1 MKRLKSEL
9 KNNTFVLLVSK
20 PSIYLKE
27 LLWRTLL
34 IGGVTLAINLIIHWL
49 KFDSFTIPVSMHSLI
64 GIVIGLLLVF
74 RTNTAYDR
82 WWEGRKMIG
91 NLSHEVGLIS
101 ARIAAMQTANN
112 KNKLDEFKACV
123 QEFLESLRDYLKV
136 GDDGSESRIFHL
148 AQKRKLERAF
158 KVLNSMGNSDVNV
171 NALNASVG
179 KLLEYSNALERIKN
193 TPIPLSYKLHIKMSI
208 FIYLMTLP
216 FGLFH
221 DLGMLAIPMVMLI
234 YYIIAGVEII
244 SNEIEN
250 PFAED
255 PNDLPTAELFIGII
269 ESLHD
274 KDEE

>member
-1 MKRLKSEL
+1 MNKIRREIKR
-9 KNNTFVLLVSK
+9 NTFVLLVSK
-20 PSIYLKE
+20 PNIYLKE
-27 LLWRTLL
+27 LLWRTIL
-34 IGGVTLAINLIIHWL
+34 IGIVTLMINLVFHWL
-49 KFDSFTIPVSMHSLI
+49 SFDSFTIPASMHSLI
-64 GIVIGLLLVF
+64 GIGLLLVF

-82 WWEGRKMIG
+82 WWEGRKMISG
-91 NLSHEVGLIS
+91 LSQEIGLIS
-101 ARIAAMQTANN
+101 ARMSSMYDGFNDEA
-112 KNKLDEFKACV
+112 LDEFKKYV
-123 QEFLESLRDYLKV
+123 DEFLLTLRDYLKS
-136 GDDGSESRIFHL
+136 GDDGKESVIFHL
-148 AQKRKLERAF
+148 TQKRKMEKAF
-158 KVLNSMGNSDVNV
+158 KALNKINKSDVNT
-171 NALNASVG
+171 NGLNASIG

-255 PNDLPTAELFIGII
+255 PNDLPTAELFSGII
-269 ESLHD
+269 DSLHD
-274 KDEE
+274 KE

>member
-1 MKRLKSEL
+1 MKNFKRGIKKS
-9 KNNTFVLLVSK
+9 TFFLLVSK
-20 PSIYLKE
+20 PSLYLKE

-34 IGGVTLAINLIIHWL
+34 IGAVTLAINLIIHWL

-82 WWEGRKMIG
+82 WWEGRKMISG
-91 NLSHEVGLIS
+91 LSHEVGLIS
-101 ARIAAMQTANN
+101 ARLGAMQTAQ
-112 KNKLDEFKACV
+112 NKLHLDDFRGCIDD
-123 QEFLESLRDYLKV
+123 FLNSLRDYLKI
-136 GDDGSESRIFHL
+136 GDDGSESTIFHL
-148 AQKRKLERAF
+148 SQKRKMERAF
-158 KVLNSMGNSDVNV
+158 KALNKLGKADVNIS
-171 NALNASVG
+171 ALNGSIG

-193 TPIPLSYKLHIKMSI
+193 TPIPLSYKLHIKLSI

-221 DLGMLAIPMVMLI
+221 DLGMVAIPMVMLI

-255 PNDLPTAELFIGII
+255 PNDLPTVELFTGII
-269 ESLHD
+269 DSLHD
-274 KDEE
+274 KEEE

>member
-1 MKRLKSEL
+1 MKNFKRDLK
-9 KNNTFVLLVSK
+9 KNTFVLLVSK
-20 PSIYLKE
+20 PSLYLKE

-34 IGGVTLAINLIIHWL
+34 IGATTLAINLTIHWL
-49 KFDSFTIPVSMHSLI
+49 EFDSFTIPASMHSLI

-82 WWEGRKMIG
+82 WWEGRKMISG
-91 NLSHEVGLIS
+91 LSHEVGLIS
-101 ARIAAMQTANN
+101 ARLSAMQTANN
-112 KNKLDEFKACV
+112 KNYLDDFRNYVDEFLK
-123 QEFLESLRDYLKV
+123 SLRDYLKI
-136 GDDGSESRIFHL
+136 GDDGSESTIFHL
-148 AQKRKLERAF
+148 SQKRKMERAF
-158 KVLNSMGNSDVNV
+158 KALNKLGKADVNIS
-171 NALNASVG
+171 ALNGSIG

-193 TPIPLSYKLHIKMSI
+193 TPIPLSYKLHIKLSI

-255 PNDLPTAELFIGII
+255 PNDLPTAELFTGII
-269 ESLHD
+269 DSLHD
-274 KDEE
+274 KEEE